1 MTEATQITA
10 LQARIE
16 EVAQYEANIAMYTT
30 MLAGLPTEWPAHL
43 EQYKGVSDKH
53 AVIGTIEDL
62 DDVVLLSDLWAA
74 DDCRKAIRTET
85 LEKRKAEAILTVLQN
100 S

>member
-1 MTEATQITA
+1 MTEATPMTP
-10 LQARIE
+10 LQARVA

-30 MLAGLPTEWPAHL
+30 MLASLPTEWPAHL
-43 EQYKGVSDKH
+43 AQYKGVTDKH

-85 LEKRKAEAILTVLQN
+85 LEKRKAEAILNVLQA
-100 S
+100 

>member
-1 MTEATQITA
+1 MTEATQMTP
-10 LQARIE
+10 LEARVA
-16 EVAQYEANIAMYTT
+16 EVAQYEANIALYTT

-43 EQYKGVSDKH
+43 AQYKGVTDKH
-53 AVIGTIEDL
+53 TVIGTIEDL

-85 LEKRKAEAILTVLQN
+85 LEKRKAQAILAVLQA
-100 S
+100 

>member
-1 MTEATQITA
+1 MTEATPMTP
-10 LQARIE
+10 LQARVA

-30 MLAGLPTEWPAHL
+30 MLASLPTEYPAHL
-43 EQYKGVSDKH
+43 LQYKGATDKH

-85 LEKRKAEAILTVLQN
+85 LEKRKAEAILAVLQA
-100 S
+100 

>member
-1 MTEATQITA
+1 MTEATQMTP
-10 LQARIE
+10 LEARIA

-30 MLAGLPTEWPAHL
+30 ILASLPTEYPAHL
-43 EQYKGVSDKH
+43 LQYKGVTDKH

-62 DDVVLLSDLWAA
+62 ADVELLSDLWAA

-85 LEKRKAEAILTVLQN
+85 LEKRKAEAILNVLQA
-100 S
+100 